1 MEDDYGFSG
10 CCIYFIG
17 MRSGW
22 AAIPFKKQKEGSI
35 FGVSKKRLSHT
46 KRRRHTLLD
55 RDREKVIPF
64 PTAAAS
70 SRQGDGR
77 PGSWETKK

>member
-1 MEDDYGFSG
+1 MVFLVAVSILLA
-10 CCIYFIG
+10 C
-17 MRSGW
+17 
-22 AAIPFKKQKEGSI
+22 AAVGLLFHLKSRKRAAFLVFQ
-35 FGVSKKRLSHT
+35 KKRLSHT

-55 RDREKVIPF
+55 RDRGKVIPF